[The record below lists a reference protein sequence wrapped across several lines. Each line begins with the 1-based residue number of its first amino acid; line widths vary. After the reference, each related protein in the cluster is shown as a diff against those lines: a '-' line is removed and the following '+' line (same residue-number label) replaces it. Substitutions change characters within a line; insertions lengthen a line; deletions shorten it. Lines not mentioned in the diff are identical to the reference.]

1 MKIGII
7 GCGVI
12 GGRRAAAL
20 PEGCTL
26 VGCFDTDLAKAKQF
40 ASNFGGV
47 AYPDLASFLR
57 DSGVEAVMISTV
69 NAALVESSQACLD
82 RGISILVEKPA
93 ARSFQEL
100 NSLKRA
106 EKATI
111 KIGFN
116 HRFHPAF
123 EDLRKEIAQFP
134 ADPVMY
140 VRARYGNG
148 ARVGFDKEWRA
159 RTAISGGGEL
169 LDQGAHVLDL
179 ASVILTDLQVT
190 AGVTRTQFWDMPVD
204 DNAWAILSTPRG
216 QTFSMHVSSS
226 EWKNEFL
233 FEVYTRKRKYVW
245 SGLGRSYGPETLTIY
260 KMKPEMGPPDVEKRE
275 YPGEDLSWLKENT
288 NFIQAILGKQKVEGG
303 FENALQCLKLVE
315 DIYSSSKKLQGPLH
329 HPEWWGASGS
339 TRDSVS
345 AGMNE
350 ARAELL

>member
-1 MKIGII
+1 MAAGGTTVKIGII

-26 VGCFDTDLAKAKQF
+26 VGCFDTDQAKAQEF
-40 ASNFGGV
+40 AAKHGGV
-47 AYPDLASFLR
+47 AYSDLAALLSQ
-57 DSGVEAVMISTV
+57 SKAQAVMISTV
-69 NAALVESSQACLD
+69 NSALVESAQACLD
-82 RGISILVEKPA
+82 LGISILVEKPA
-93 ARSFQEL
+93 ARSFKEL
-100 NSLKRA
+100 SSLKVNDQ
-106 EKATI
+106 ATV

-123 EDLRKEIAQFP
+123 EDLNKELAKFP
-134 ADPVMY
+134 GDPVMY

-148 ARVGFDKEWRA
+148 ARVGFNQEWRA
-159 RTAISGGGEL
+159 RTPISGGGEL

-179 ASVILTDLQVT
+179 ASVILSDLQVT
-190 AGVTRTQFWDMPVD
+190 AGVTRTQYWDMPVD

-233 FEVYTRKRKYVW
+233 FEVYTRNRKYVW

-275 YPGEDLSWLKENT
+275 YPGEDLSWFKENT
-288 NFIQAILGKQKVEGG
+288 NFVQAILGNQKVDGG
-303 FENALQCLKLVE
+303 LPNALQCLKLVE
-315 DIYSSSKKLQGPLH
+315 DIYSSSKKLQGSTH
-329 HPEWWGASGS
+329 HPEWWGNS
-339 TRDSVS
+339 
-345 AGMNE
+345 E
-350 ARAELL
+350 ARL